1 MIAQKISSGQLGDKP
16 SRGLPHAIKT
26 LLLALTMLAPW
37 PAWSVPFSFYNVP
50 YSFVNDKDETVH
62 LSDWRGKPLIITM
75 EHSNCRFSCSVT
87 FSKLKAIQDLAD
99 QKKIQIDFMI
109 ISLDPKNDTPEAWR
123 QYRISR
129 EVDRNNWHLL
139 TGSEATTKAI
149 ADLLGIKYWFMEEH
163 VFHDFK
169 IVRLNAQGEI
179 EKAITDYDDEPDPFL
194 Q

>member
-1 MIAQKISSGQLGDKP
+1 
-16 SRGLPHAIKT
+16 
-26 LLLALTMLAPW
+26 MLAPW
-37 PAWSVPFSFYNVP
+37 PVWSAQFSLYNAP
-50 YSFVNDKDETVH
+50 YPFVNDKDETVH
-62 LSDWRGKPLIITM
+62 LSDWRGKPLILTM

-87 FSKLKAIQDLAD
+87 FSKLKAIQTLAD
-99 QKKIQIDFMI
+99 QKKLNIDFMI

-123 QYRISR
+123 QFRISR
-129 EVDRNNWHLL
+129 EVERSNWHLL

-169 IVRLNAQGEI
+169 IVRLNADGEI
-179 EKAITDYDDEPDPFL
+179 EKMITDYDDEPGTFL